1 MSNADFDGPPSFCGI
16 FVGFPTLCQL
26 LRYLFIYL
34 FICVRE
40 QSVRHVVL
48 SSTRKREDPG
58 NEVECFR
65 GGHHSWL
72 LFICRISTCLRGAI
86 NPQGKENSL

>member
-1 MSNADFDGPPSFCGI
+1 MSNADFDEPPSFCGI
-16 FVGFPTLCQL
+16 SHTLSAPAI
-26 LRYLFIYL
+26 FIYL

-48 SSTRKREDPG
+48 SSTRKREDPL

-72 LFICRISTCLRGAI
+72 LFICRISTCFRGAI